1 VIALFTENYCE
12 QSATPSVPKLEV
24 LPVAVWE
31 SELQLEEADAAI
43 KEAIE
48 DKLTDKHA
56 TIKETWWEVKI
67 GNEWEIYT
75 DQIIPN
81 QPTIWVRFVL
91 MTVCEKTSKGKA
103 TIINVQRPT
112 PENTK
117 ACNGAPSV
125 NKYDWLLMLDVKE
138 LASQG
143 YQFTEQHVT
152 WYKVT
157 DEEIEDQVV
166 GKGYSYTI
174 DRSLAGTGSYYA
186 LIDLPMQT
194 TDVGCKGVYSTQV
207 YDFTGKAKQR
217 AMIVPSIVSPREDVN
232 VINLPDE
239 PAEIKVYDQVGK
251 LYYIIESQGEAKI
264 NFQSQDLPGKYIVE
278 IQTPSDKY
286 SLKYIVR

>member
-1 VIALFTENYCE
+1 M
-12 QSATPSVPKLEV
+12 

-48 DKLTDKHA
+48 EKLSAKDA
-56 TIKETWWEVKI
+56 EIKKTWWEVKI

-91 MTVCEKTSKGKA
+91 MTVCDKTSKGNA
-103 TIINVQRPT
+103 TIINVQRPN

-117 ACNGAPSV
+117 ACKGAPSV

-157 DEEIEDQVV
+157 DEDF
-166 GKGYSYTI
+166 YLF
-174 DRSLAGTGSYYA
+174 LAEY
-186 LIDLPMQT
+186 MF
-194 TDVGCKGVYSTQV
+194 K
-207 YDFTGKAKQR
+207 
-217 AMIVPSIVSPREDVN
+217 
-232 VINLPDE
+232 
-239 PAEIKVYDQVGK
+239 
-251 LYYIIESQGEAKI
+251 
-264 NFQSQDLPGKYIVE
+264 
-278 IQTPSDKY
+278 
-286 SLKYIVR
+286 